1 MTSISLQQGKYR
13 LFLTHTQKMKWND
26 FINWFALRVISLS
39 LKMMKKIFNVTFI
52 NYVNKIF
59 PICHYTVLQRRIQG
73 RGLGAHPS
81 LFLDQTEAR
90 WAEKNILEDVP
101 PPPPLHFYSRV
112 WMTSPLPLSGSAMV
126 ITSPFIESKV
136 KMPPEL

>member
-1 MTSISLQQGKYR
+1 MSLHSVTVADPGK
-13 LFLTHTQKMKWND
+13 
-26 FINWFALRVISLS
+26 
-39 LKMMKKIFNVTFI
+39 
-52 NYVNKIF
+52 
-59 PICHYTVLQRRIQG
+59 
-73 RGLGAHPS
+73 GLGGPPPPP

-90 WAEKNILEDVP
+90 WAEKNILEDAP
-101 PPPPLHFYSRV
+101 PFYSRV

>member
-1 MTSISLQQGKYR
+1 MSLHSVTVADPGK
-13 LFLTHTQKMKWND
+13 
-26 FINWFALRVISLS
+26 
-39 LKMMKKIFNVTFI
+39 
-52 NYVNKIF
+52 
-59 PICHYTVLQRRIQG
+59 
-73 RGLGAHPS
+73 GLGGPPLP

-90 WAEKNILEDVP
+90 WAEKNILEDG
-101 PPPPLHFYSRV
+101 PPPLPFYSRV